1 MELKKA
7 IYDKLVEIT
16 RRQKPNEACAF
27 LFHNNKMI
35 EVAEP
40 DNKSPA
46 HFEGI
51 DSQWVYDLIQ
61 KNGNPTALFHSH
73 PCAAVPSNTDLQY
86 MITTIPFW
94 GCVWLIMSD
103 KLKLRAWTIDFG
115 SDEFTGKQLYFPKRG
130 ETIRPVE
137 VEVKLYE

>member
-1 MELKKA
+1 MFLRMVK
-7 IYDKLVEIT
+7 IT
-16 RRQKPNEACAF
+16 REARPNEACAY
-27 LFHNNKMI
+27 LFNNNEAI
-35 EVAEP
+35 IQAEP
-40 DNKSPA
+40 NSKSPA

-51 DSQWVYDLIQ
+51 DSQWVYNLT
-61 KNGNPTALFHSH
+61 KKYGTPTALFHSH
-73 PCAAVPSNTDLQY
+73 PCAAIPSQTDLRY
-86 MITTIPFW
+86 MSTTIPFW